1 MARFN
6 IGIDTGGTYTDAVIV
21 DLPERRIVA
30 SAKAVTTHGDLSLGV
45 SEALR
50 KVLADT
56 AKTVAHSDIGL
67 VSVSTT
73 LATNAI
79 VEGRGAPVAVVLI
92 GFDDEMVERSR
103 VSEELPA
110 DCIIRITGG
119 HDHAGREKAPLDER
133 ELRERV
139 SALKDRVSAFA
150 IASLY
155 SVRSAAHEHRAQ
167 SIVQELTQLPVSLSS
182 DLSSDLDVPRRA
194 LTATLNAQIIS
205 RIVTLVA
212 AIRKSL
218 QQEQIDARLMV
229 VKGDGSLVPADIIVE
244 RPIETIMS
252 GPAASVIGAR
262 YLAQENDFVIADIG
276 GTTTDIATAHDGWP
290 DVSAEGSRIG
300 GYRTMVHAI
309 DMQTEGLGG
318 DSEVLTDFRGKL
330 FLGKTRVASLA
341 WLGSRWPA
349 VTEWIKDALL
359 SGRGLR
365 TACRFVMLPEGM
377 PTESLPADLDDT
389 DRELL
394 GAVGDSAVPWSSLA
408 PRKSDEQ
415 RIFRLTSRG
424 LLQLGGF
431 TPTDAAH
438 ILGMQSQWSVETA
451 RLGCLALGRAGRLI
465 SANAEDEAEVH
476 RVAEIVIEAVIQRST
491 CLMLQHLA
499 KMDFAEDNPLVAA
512 VIAGNNGLANLEVA
526 LNSRLPLIGV
536 GGPAALFY
544 PEVGRRLGTR
554 TVIPEGAEVANAI
567 GAAVGLV
574 RSRQTVDIT
583 AEKPGCFLVHA
594 DDQPIAMNSA
604 AEAIEAAQR
613 IAFDRAQNAVEAMG
627 AKELQ
632 TEIDMQSV
640 ELPTS
645 HDHDEMISATIT
657 AVCTGRLG

>member
-1 MARFN
+1 MARYN

-92 GFDDEMVERSR
+92 GFDDEMAERSR
-103 VSEELPA
+103 VSEEVPA
-110 DCIIRITGG
+110 ERVIRISGG
-119 HDHAGREKAPLDER
+119 HDHAGREKTPLDEN
-133 ELRERV
+133 ELRSQVGR
-139 SALKDRVSAFA
+139 LKDRVSAFA

-155 SVRSAAHEHRAQ
+155 SVRNAAHEHRAQ
-167 SIVQELTQLPVSLSS
+167 SIVQELTELPVSLSC

-205 RIVTLVA
+205 RIVALIT

-218 QQEQIDARLMV
+218 HEENISARLMV

-262 YLAQENDFVIADIG
+262 YLAKEKDFVIADIG
-276 GTTTDIATAHDGWP
+276 GTTTDIATAHNGWP

-318 DSEVLTDFRGKL
+318 DSEVLTDHRGSL
-330 FLGKTRVASLA
+330 FLSKTRVASLA
-341 WLGSRWPA
+341 WLGSRWPQ
-349 VTEWIKDALL
+349 VTEQIKDALV

-365 TACRFVMLPEGM
+365 TVCRFVILPEGM
-377 PTESLPADLDDT
+377 CTDSLPADLDDK
-389 DRELL
+389 DRELID
-394 GAVGDSAVPWSSLA
+394 AVGDSAIPWSSLA
-408 PRKSDEQ
+408 TRKSDEQ
-415 RIFRLTSRG
+415 RILRLASRG

-438 ILGMQSQWSVETA
+438 VLGMQSQWSVETA
-451 RLGCLALGRAGRLI
+451 RLACLALGRTSGLI
-465 SANAEDEAEVH
+465 AESLDDKATIQ
-476 RVAEIVIEAVIQRST
+476 RVAETVIEAVTQQST
-491 CLMLQHLA
+491 YLLLQHLA
-499 KMDFAEDNPLVAA
+499 RTDFAEQDSLIAA
-512 VIAGNNGLANLEVA
+512 VTSGKPLIANLDVR
-526 LNSRLPLIGV
+526 LVSRLPLIAV

-544 PEVGRRLGTR
+544 PEVGRRLGTS
-554 TVIPEGAEVANAI
+554 TIIPEGAEVANAI
-567 GAAVGLV
+567 GAAVGMIRIV
-574 RSRQTVDIT
+574 QTVEIT
-583 AEKPGCFLVHA
+583 AEKPGRCLVHA
-594 DDQPIAMNSA
+594 DDEPLAMNSA
-604 AEAIEAAQR
+604 TEAIEAAQQ
-613 IAFDRAQNAVEAMG
+613 IAIKRARDAVEAMG
-627 AKELQ
+627 ATDLQ
-632 TEIDMQSV
+632 IDTDIQSI

-645 HDHDEMISATIT
+645 YNHDELISATIT